1 MSTFQR
7 LVLVIKAARQL
18 GLEPVRLYAQYQ
30 LALRSGWLRRKTP
43 PRAPADTTDGQ
54 KFEISPGLVKL
65 PSRTE
70 ISNIIGD
77 RASSLLAEANDL
89 KLGRVRL
96 FGGAPQDLD
105 LVVPLP
111 LHHWTSSDIGLNSV
125 AFEDIKFLWEPA
137 RFSWVYTL
145 ARAFMLSGDET
156 YVETFWQEYEAFA
169 DINIPNMGPNWVSA
183 QEVAIRLISFVF
195 AYQIFYSAE
204 ASTEV
209 RIERLS
215 GSIADHAARI
225 PPTIAYARAQNNNHL
240 LSESAGL
247 ITAGLALQ
255 SHPDAEKWVELG
267 RRWFNHGLEKQISPH
282 GTYAQH
288 CTNYHRMM
296 LQLALWISALGDFI
310 DEDNTKRLEA
320 AALWLLDLTDPD
332 TGRVPNLGHN
342 DGSLIQ
348 PLSSC
353 AYADYRP
360 VVQAA
365 AMRYLGKRPL
375 SGGPWDEYPLWLG
388 YESRAVPEVST
399 REIQPDALVLKA
411 VPDSHITLHDQSN
424 SSWGSM
430 RIARFDSRPAHADQ
444 LQLDLWWRDY
454 NVALDPGNYLYN
466 ASPPWDNALATTA
479 VHNTIS
485 VQGSDQMT
493 RAGRFLWLDWAQAEL
508 VDKMVDPGGKWIKV
522 SAKHDGYKLDK
533 ITHQR
538 SITCKSSGGWLIEDQ
553 LHWPTQVKSIQITS
567 EDISSTGELSQNQ
580 IKARLHWLLPDWSW
594 EINDE
599 NSEQSITFKMRS
611 PQGWI
616 DLLIGIEPVT
626 LLKNVPDEI
635 SIQLVRGGEL
645 IHGTGTP
652 SPVSGW
658 VSPTYGYKIPALSLA
673 VEIET
678 SLPVKFYTHWNF
690 PQGE

>member
-1 MSTFQR
+1 MSTSQR

-18 GLEPVRLYAQYQ
+18 GLEQVRLYAQYQ

-43 PRAPADTTDGQ
+43 PRKPAATSDDQ
-54 KFEISPGLVKL
+54 KFEISLGLVNL
-65 PSRTE
+65 PGRTE

-111 LHHWTSSDIGLNSV
+111 LHHWTSPDINLNSA
-125 AFEDIKFLWEPA
+125 AFGDIKFLWEPA

-156 YVETFWQEYEAFA
+156 YVETFWQQYESFA

-195 AYQIFYSAE
+195 AYQVFSSAE
-204 ASTEV
+204 ASTEE
-209 RIERLS
+209 RIWRLS

-225 PPTIAYARAQNNNHL
+225 PPTLVYARAQNNNHL

-247 ITAGLALQ
+247 ITAGLALP
-255 SHPDAEKWVELG
+255 SHPDAEKWVDLG
-267 RRWFNHGLEKQISPH
+267 GRWFNHGLEKQISPH

-288 CTNYHRMM
+288 STNYHRMM
-296 LQLALWISALGDFI
+296 LQLALWVSALGDYI
-310 DEDNTKRLEA
+310 HQDNKKRLEA
-320 AALWLLDLTDPD
+320 AASWLLDLIDPD
-332 TGRVPNLGHN
+332 NGRVPNLGHN

-353 AYADYRP
+353 AYADFRP

-365 AMRYLGKRPL
+365 AMRYLGKRPF
-375 SGGPWDEYPLWLG
+375 SGGAWDEYPLWLG
-388 YESRAVPEVST
+388 LESGAVPEVSPPD
-399 REIQPDALVLKA
+399 IQPEALVIKA
-411 VPDSHITLHDQSN
+411 VPDSHISLHDQSN
-424 SSWGSM
+424 SSWGLM
-430 RIARFDSRPAHADQ
+430 RVARFNSRPAHADQ

-454 NVALDPGNYLYN
+454 NIALDPGTYLYN
-466 ASPPWDNALATTA
+466 ADPPWDNALAATG
-479 VHNTIS
+479 VHNTVTI
-485 VQGSDQMT
+485 QGSDQMT

-508 VDKMVDPGGKWIKV
+508 AENQVDPGGRWITV
-522 SAKHDGYKLDK
+522 SAKHDGYKVDK
-533 ITHQR
+533 VTHRR
-538 SITCKSSGGWLIEDQ
+538 SITCESSGRWLIEDL
-553 LHWPTQVKSIQITS
+553 LHSSIEGTSNQITS
-567 EDISSTGELSQNQ
+567 ENIKSTGKLSQNP
-580 IKARLHWLLPDWSW
+580 INARLHWLLPDWSW
-594 EINDE
+594 EIDDKISN
-599 NSEQSITFKMRS
+599 QGITFKLRS
-611 PQGWI
+611 PHGWI
-616 DLLIGIEPVT
+616 SLLIGIEPAT
-626 LLKNVPDEI
+626 LLENGTHEI

-645 IHGTGTP
+645 IHGTGP
-652 SPVSGW
+652 ISPVSGW

-678 SLPVKFYTHWNF
+678 TLPVKFLTQWDF
-690 PQGE
+690 PQGD